1 MSPLIRV
8 RASGSPMPVLALNEA
23 AALLPERGA
32 LIGLDL
38 GSKTIGVAVSDP
50 DRRVATP
57 VETVARKRFNLDAA
71 RILHLAAERRV
82 VGIVLG
88 LPINMDGS
96 EGPRAQSTRAF
107 ARNLARLTEL
117 PIALWDER
125 LSTAAVE
132 RALIA
137 ANASRAKR
145 KAVIDQQ
152 AAAYILQG
160 ALDRLSHWR
169 PADQN

>member
-1 MSPLIRV
+1 
-8 RASGSPMPVLALNEA
+8 MPVFSLLDA

-38 GSKTIGVAVSDP
+38 GTKTVGVAVSDP
-50 DRRVATP
+50 DRRVAAP
-57 VETVARKRFNLDAA
+57 VETIARTRFELDAR
-71 RILHLAAERRV
+71 RILALAAERRAA
-82 VGIVLG
+82 GLVLG

-107 ARNLARLTEL
+107 ARNLATLTAL

-137 ANASRAKR
+137 ADASRAKR
-145 KAVIDQQ
+145 KAVIDQH
-152 AAAYILQG
+152 AATYILQG
-160 ALDRLSHWR
+160 ALDRLAKRIPS
-169 PADQN
+169 P

>member
-1 MSPLIRV
+1 
-8 RASGSPMPVLALNEA
+8 MPVLALADA
-23 AALLPERGA
+23 AALLPERGV

-38 GSKTIGVAVSDP
+38 GSKTIGVAASDP
-50 DRRVATP
+50 DRRVAAP
-57 VETVARKRFNLDAA
+57 VETISRKRFALDAQ
-71 RILHLAAERRV
+71 RILELAAERRTT
-82 VGIVLG
+82 GLVLG

-137 ANASRAKR
+137 ADASRAARKR
-145 KAVIDQQ
+145 VIDQH

-160 ALDRLSHWR
+160 ALDRLSHAR
-169 PADQN
+169 SAKL

>member
-1 MSPLIRV
+1 
-8 RASGSPMPVLALNEA
+8 MPVLSLADA
-23 AALLPERGA
+23 VAVLPPRGA

-38 GSKTIGVAVSDP
+38 GSKTIGVAASDP
-50 DRRVATP
+50 DRRIAAP
-57 VETVARKRFNLDAA
+57 VETISRKRFSLDAK
-71 RILHLAAERRV
+71 RILDLAAERRAA
-82 VGIVLG
+82 GLVLG

-96 EGPRAQSTRAF
+96 EGPRAQATRAF
-107 ARNLARLTEL
+107 ARNLARLTDL

-137 ANASRAKR
+137 ADASRAKR
-145 KAVIDQQ
+145 KNVIDQH

-160 ALDRLSHWR
+160 ALDRLSHKR
-169 PADQN
+169 PIKA

>member
-1 MSPLIRV
+1 
-8 RASGSPMPVLALNEA
+8 MPVLSLADA
-23 AALLPERGA
+23 VAVLPLRGT

-38 GSKTIGVAVSDP
+38 GSKTIGVAASDP
-50 DRRVATP
+50 DRRVAAP
-57 VETVARKRFNLDAA
+57 VVTISRQRFNVDAR
-71 RILHLAAERRV
+71 RILELAAERRAA
-82 VGIVLG
+82 GFVLG

-96 EGPRAQSTRAF
+96 EGPRAQGTRAF

-137 ANASRAKR
+137 ADASRAKR
-145 KAVIDQQ
+145 RSVIDQH

-160 ALDRLSHWR
+160 ALDRLSRER
-169 PADQN
+169 PRQP

>member
-1 MSPLIRV
+1 
-8 RASGSPMPVLALNEA
+8 MPVLSLADA
-23 AALLPERGA
+23 VAVLPPRGV

-38 GSKTIGVAVSDP
+38 GSKTIGVAASDP
-50 DRRVATP
+50 DRRVAAP
-57 VETVARKRFNLDAA
+57 VETISRQRFNLDAQ
-71 RILHLAAERRV
+71 RVLDLAAERRAA
-82 VGIVLG
+82 GLVLG

-96 EGPRAQSTRAF
+96 EGPRAQATRAF
-107 ARNLARLTEL
+107 ARNLARLTAL

-137 ANASRAKR
+137 ADASRAKR
-145 KAVIDQQ
+145 RTVIDQH

-160 ALDRLSHWR
+160 ALDRLSRQR
-169 PADQN
+169 PSEP

>member
-1 MSPLIRV
+1 
-8 RASGSPMPVLALNEA
+8 MPVLALADA
-23 AALLPERGA
+23 AALLPERGV
-32 LIGLDL
+32 LVGLDL
-38 GSKTIGVAVSDP
+38 GTKTIGVAASDP
-50 DRRVATP
+50 DRRIAAP
-57 VETVARKRFNLDAA
+57 VETIERKRFNLDAQ
-71 RILHLAAERRV
+71 RILALAAERRAA
-82 VGIVLG
+82 GLVLG

-107 ARNLARLTEL
+107 ARNLAQLTDL

-137 ANASRAKR
+137 ADASRAKR
-145 KAVIDQQ
+145 KAVIDQH

-160 ALDRLSHWR
+160 ALDLLSR
-169 PADQN
+169 KT

>member
-1 MSPLIRV
+1 
-8 RASGSPMPVLALNEA
+8 MPVLSLADA
-23 AALLPERGA
+23 VAVLPPRGV

-38 GSKTIGVAVSDP
+38 GSKTIGIAASDP
-50 DRRVATP
+50 DRRVAAP
-57 VETVARKRFNLDAA
+57 VETISRQRFNLDAQ
-71 RILHLAAERRV
+71 RILDLAAERRAA
-82 VGIVLG
+82 GLVLG

-96 EGPRAQSTRAF
+96 EGPRAQATHAF
-107 ARNLARLTEL
+107 ARNLARLTAL

-137 ANASRAKR
+137 ADASRAKR
-145 KAVIDQQ
+145 RSVIDQH

-160 ALDRLSHWR
+160 ALDRLSR
-169 PADQN
+169 ERASES

>member
-1 MSPLIRV
+1 
-8 RASGSPMPVLALNEA
+8 MP
-23 AALLPERGA
+23 PRGA

-38 GSKTIGVAVSDP
+38 GSKTIGVAASDP
-50 DRRVATP
+50 DRRVAAP
-57 VETVARKRFNLDAA
+57 VETISRQRFNLDAR
-71 RILHLAAERRV
+71 RILDLAAERRV
-82 VGIVLG
+82 AGLVLG

-96 EGPRAQSTRAF
+96 EGPRAQATRAF

-137 ANASRAKR
+137 ADASRAKR
-145 KAVIDQQ
+145 NSVIDQH

-160 ALDRLSHWR
+160 ALDRLSRERQNEGLKARR
-169 PADQN
+169 PSGR

>member
-1 MSPLIRV
+1 
-8 RASGSPMPVLALNEA
+8 MPVLALADA
-23 AALLPERGA
+23 AALLPERGV

-38 GSKTIGVAVSDP
+38 GSKTIGVAASDP
-50 DRRVATP
+50 DRRVAAP
-57 VETVARKRFNLDAA
+57 VETISRKRFALDAQ
-71 RILHLAAERRV
+71 RILELAAERRTT
-82 VGIVLG
+82 GLVLG

-96 EGPRAQSTRAF
+96 EGPRARSTRAF

-137 ANASRAKR
+137 ADASRAARKR
-145 KAVIDQQ
+145 VIDQH

-160 ALDRLSHWR
+160 ALDRLSHAR
-169 PADQN
+169 PAKL

>member
-1 MSPLIRV
+1 MTVLPL
-8 RASGSPMPVLALNEA
+8 ADA
-23 AALLPERGA
+23 AALLPARGA

-38 GSKTIGVAVSDP
+38 GTKTIGVAASDP
-50 DRRVATP
+50 DRRLATG
-57 VETVARKRFNLDAA
+57 VTTIARKAFRADAQKIVA
-71 RILHLAAERRV
+71 LAAERRA
-82 VGIVLG
+82 VGFVLG

-107 ARNLARLTEL
+107 ARNFSACTEL

-132 RALIA
+132 RELIA
-137 ANASRAKR
+137 ADASRAKR
-145 KAVIDQQ
+145 QAVIDQH

-160 ALDRLSHWR
+160 ALDRLARLAS
-169 PADQN
+169 PG

>member
-1 MSPLIRV
+1 
-8 RASGSPMPVLALNEA
+8 MPVLSLADA
-23 AALLPERGA
+23 AAMLPPRGV
-32 LIGLDL
+32 LMGLDL
-38 GSKTIGVAVSDP
+38 GTKTIGVAACDP
-50 DRRVATP
+50 DRRVAAP
-57 VETVARKRFNLDAA
+57 VETISRKRFNLDAA
-71 RILHLAAERRV
+71 RILELAAERRAA
-82 VGIVLG
+82 GLVLG

-137 ANASRAKR
+137 ADASRAKR
-145 KAVIDQQ
+145 KAVIDQH

-160 ALDRLSHWR
+160 ALDRLSR
-169 PADQN
+169 EQGGR

>member
-1 MSPLIRV
+1 
-8 RASGSPMPVLALNEA
+8 MPVLSLADA
-23 AALLPERGA
+23 AAVLPPRGV
-32 LIGLDL
+32 LMGLDL
-38 GSKTIGVAVSDP
+38 GTKTIGVAACDP
-50 DRRVATP
+50 DRRVAAP
-57 VETVARKRFNLDAA
+57 VETISRKRFNLDAA
-71 RILHLAAERRV
+71 RILELAAERRAA
-82 VGIVLG
+82 GLVLG

-137 ANASRAKR
+137 ADASRAKR
-145 KAVIDQQ
+145 KAVIDQH

-160 ALDRLSHWR
+160 ALDRLSR
-169 PADQN
+169 EQGGR

>member
-1 MSPLIRV
+1 
-8 RASGSPMPVLALNEA
+8 MPVFSLEEA
-23 AALLPERGA
+23 AALLPVRGA
-32 LIGLDL
+32 LLGLDL

-50 DRRVATP
+50 DRR
-57 VETVARKRFNLDAA
+57 
-71 RILHLAAERRV
+71 LAAPVTTVRRQRLGADAEQLLALAADRRA
-82 VGIVLG
+82 VGFVLG
-88 LPINMDGS
+88 LPVNMDGS

-107 ARNLARLTEL
+107 ARNFAKLTEL

-137 ANASRAKR
+137 ADASRARR
-145 KAVIDQQ
+145 KAVIDQH

-160 ALDRLSHWR
+160 ALDRLARAQSDR
-169 PADQN
+169 PAAQGEPG